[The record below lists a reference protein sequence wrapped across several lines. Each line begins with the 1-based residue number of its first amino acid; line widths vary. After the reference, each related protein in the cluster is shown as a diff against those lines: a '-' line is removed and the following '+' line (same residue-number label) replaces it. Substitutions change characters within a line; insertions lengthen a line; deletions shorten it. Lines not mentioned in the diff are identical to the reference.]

1 MKNRLSY
8 YTVLAK
14 KWAWM
19 VILGIV
25 LCGSASFGVSKITTP
40 VYQASATL
48 ILNVG
53 TTNSSYENFTVSV
66 QAVPTYVQ
74 LLTSPQVLNPVAAQH
89 PRLVPDQLKAMITV
103 KTQPNTPLIELD
115 VQNRDPRLA
124 MDLAN
129 EVSQSLQGFASVQLP
144 GTVQILPAQ
153 MPTVPIRPKVLENT
167 VIGALVGLGL
177 ALALIVIFEWLDDR
191 LKSPEEVQEL
201 LGMETLTAIPWLPRG
216 QRAKRAEEI
225 PALAESYR
233 LLAADLDLAQKVEP
247 FKLVMVTSAL
257 AGEGKSSIA
266 TNLASFLAMAGKRVL
281 LVDADLRSPAL
292 EQHFELEKRP
302 EPASAFTKAWAE
314 SQVYLEGQLT
324 DISNLHVLTA
334 EVFSTNFMGL
344 LSSPHGNQFLEHL
357 QEAPFDYVIFDTP
370 PLLPAADTQILASYV
385 QAIMLVVD
393 PSKTPRKLL
402 LRVRRLLDKM
412 RTPVVGVVINKSR
425 WPEHGEIRRYMKDAL
440 HHRTAIPA
448 MPRPPETPSV
458 NGHGEQDPT
467 VVLPA
472 AMPRPPETSS
482 ANGHGEQDP
491 TVVLPAA
498 MPRPPET
505 PSANGHGEQDL
516 TVVLPPMPDR
526 LKHLFLSDLMG
537 QDLTVILPRLKPP
550 KEDLS

>member
-1 MKNRLSY
+1 MKNPFSY

-14 KWAWM
+14 RWAWV
-19 VILGIV
+19 VILGIII
-25 LCGSASFGVSKITTP
+25 CSGASYGISKITHP

-48 ILNVG
+48 NLNVG
-53 TTNSSYENFTVSV
+53 TSASAPENFTASV
-66 QAVPTYVQ
+66 QAVPTYAQ
-74 LLTSPQVLNPVAAQH
+74 LLISPTVLKPVVKRH
-89 PRLVPDQLKAMITV
+89 PGLTLKQLMAMITV
-103 KTQPNTPLIELD
+103 KPQTNTTLIELD
-115 VQNRDPRLA
+115 VENRDPRLA
-124 MDLAN
+124 TDLAN
-129 EVSQSLQGFASVQLP
+129 EVSESFVQFANARLP
-144 GTVQILPAQ
+144 GTVQVLPAQ
-153 MPTVPIRPKVLENT
+153 IPTEPVRPKVLENT
-167 VIGALVGLGL
+167 LIGALVGLGL
-177 ALALIVIFEWLDDR
+177 ALALIVIFEWIDDR
-191 LKSPEEVQEL
+191 PKSPEEVQEL
-201 LGMETLTAIPWLPRG
+201 LGVELLTVFPWLSR
-216 QRAKRAEEI
+216 RERTKRAEEI

-233 LLAADLDLAQKVEP
+233 LLAADLDLAQKVKP
-247 FKLVMVTSAL
+247 FKLLMVTSAL
-257 AGEGKSSIA
+257 AGEGKSSVA

-370 PLLPAADTQILASYV
+370 PLLPAADAQILASYV

-440 HHRTAIPA
+440 HHRIAIPA

-472 AMPRPPETSS
+472 ALPRPPETSS

-491 TVVLPAA
+491 TVVLPVA

-505 PSANGHGEQDL
+505 PSANGHG
-516 TVVLPPMPDR
+516 
-526 LKHLFLSDLMG
+526 
-537 QDLTVILPRLKPP
+537 
-550 KEDLS
+550 